1 MNIQI
6 KGNHLV
12 VTEALEQRVKE
23 QISALEERDFGIT
36 SIEVVLSCT
45 NDKSENKKA
54 QITVTAKGKTLVAV
68 ETKADMYQAIDGV
81 SDKIL
86 VQLQKRKD
94 KINNKKG
101 HSSVKDLE
109 VLEE

>member
-6 KGNHLV
+6 KGNHLI

-54 QITVTAKGKTLVAV
+54 QITVTAKGKTFVAV

-101 HSSVKDLE
+101 HSSVKDLQ
-109 VLEE
+109 VLED